1 MLGGGSAKPG
11 LLHLVGVDPAVDAF
25 LRHDLQ
31 RGIAI
36 EAVADLEALYY
47 SMLEG
52 RQHPDTVL
60 LGMEVDEPVRVAQ
73 RIHAYDNRVPILI
86 LGAPTHCAQLRRT
99 LMFSPFLGNEV
110 TPWSTDEVD
119 ELPSA
124 IRDSIRRRQQRARYL
139 NTISKAQIRL
149 EKLPLLQP
157 EATHYLDQLLD
168 HAPIG
173 VLTIDLGGAILTLNR
188 QASTTLAVGERA
200 ALGRPLLEHFPARER
215 TRLDEWIQRC
225 LENMERV
232 GPEIIEID
240 AEDRVARFLEVTLT
254 PLSYRTGQRGA
265 MLILQDVTDRVAAE
279 AERQRAEEDLRFH
292 ATVLRSFHEI
302 SSDLEIGLDEK
313 LHRLL
318 RLGCEQFGLPIAILS
333 RIDGRSFR
341 IQDAISDSP
350 AFAAGVVKELDQT
363 YCSATVFTNEP
374 VAFEQAGTCL
384 WRDHP
389 SYRDHGLE
397 AYIGVRVLVDGSL
410 YGTLCFASQA
420 PRRAPFSSTD
430 LETLKLMSQW
440 VGNELQRERAEAH
453 MRKLSSA
460 LEQTA
465 DTVIITDRERRIE
478 YVNPAFERLTGYA
491 KEDVIGQKTYFLRS
505 GLHDDTF
512 YGDLWDVIGNGEV
525 YRGVMVNRKKDGSIF
540 HEQKTITPLKDG
552 LGRITHFISTGHD
565 ITDLV
570 RAEELDRQH
579 KAELAHVARL
589 SILGEMTSGLAHEL
603 NQPLC
608 AITTYAQTCLRII
621 ESGECKAD
629 QVRYGLEQVVRQAEL
644 GGAIFRR
651 LRNFAR
657 KGERRQQRIDLRE
670 VVQEAAS
677 FVRAEVQ
684 HQQIRLRLDVAQGL
698 PEVMA
703 DPIQIE
709 QVLLNLIRNSM
720 DALSN
725 LDETRREISIR
736 ASHQGHGGVRVCI
749 RDSGQG
755 CPGDVADRL
764 FEPFFTTKPT
774 GMGIGLGISQSI
786 IDAHGGRL
794 WLENNSIR
802 GATFCFTLPGAG
814 GELPHEENAD
824 E

>member
-1 MLGGGSAKPG
+1 
-11 LLHLVGVDPAVDAF
+11 
-25 LRHDLQ
+25 
-31 RGIAI
+31 
-36 EAVADLEALYY
+36 
-47 SMLEG
+47 
-52 RQHPDTVL
+52 
-60 LGMEVDEPVRVAQ
+60 
-73 RIHAYDNRVPILI
+73 
-86 LGAPTHCAQLRRT
+86 
-99 LMFSPFLGNEV
+99 
-110 TPWSTDEVD
+110 
-119 ELPSA
+119 
-124 IRDSIRRRQQRARYL
+124 
-139 NTISKAQIRL
+139 
-149 EKLPLLQP
+149 
-157 EATHYLDQLLD
+157 
-168 HAPIG
+168 
-173 VLTIDLGGAILTLNR
+173 
-188 QASTTLAVGERA
+188 
-200 ALGRPLLEHFPARER
+200 
-215 TRLDEWIQRC
+215 
-225 LENMERV
+225 
-232 GPEIIEID
+232 
-240 AEDRVARFLEVTLT
+240 
-254 PLSYRTGQRGA
+254 

-302 SSDLEIGLDEK
+302 SSDLELGLDEK

-333 RIDGRSFR
+333 RIDGGFFR
-341 IQDAISDSP
+341 IQDAISDNP
-350 AFAAGVVKELDQT
+350 AYAAGVVKDLDQT
-363 YCSATVFTNEP
+363 YCSATVFTTEP
-374 VAFEQAGTCL
+374 VAFEQASACA

-397 AYIGVRVLVDGSL
+397 AYIGARVRVDGSL

-440 VGNELQRERAEAH
+440 VGSALQRERAEAH

-478 YVNPAFERLTGYA
+478 YVNPAFERLTGYG

-505 GLHDDTF
+505 GLHDDAF
-512 YGDLWDVIGNGEV
+512 YRDLWDVIGNGNA

-540 HEQKTITPLKDG
+540 HEQKTITPLKDAQ
-552 LGRITHFISTGHD
+552 GRITHFISTGQD
-565 ITDLV
+565 ITDQV
-570 RAEELDRQH
+570 RAEEIERQH

-621 ESGECKAD
+621 DTGSCKPD

-651 LRNFAR
+651 LRHFAR

-670 VVQEAAS
+670 VIQETAN
-677 FVRAEVQ
+677 FVRAEVRQ
-684 HQQIRLRLDVAQGL
+684 QQIRLRLDVAPDL
-698 PEVMA
+698 PGVMA

-709 QVLLNLIRNSM
+709 QVLLNLIRNGM
-720 DALSN
+720 DALSG
-725 LDETRREISIR
+725 LDGSRREIAIR
-736 ASHQGHGGVRVCI
+736 ATHDGNGGVRICI
-749 RDSGQG
+749 RDGGQG
-755 CPGDVADRL
+755 CPDDVADRL
-764 FEPFFTTKPT
+764 FEPFFTTKPA

-786 IDAHGGRL
+786 IDAHRGRL
-794 WLENNSIR
+794 WLDDNSMN

-814 GELPHEENAD
+814 GEPPHEENTDA
-824 E
+824 